1 MAVSHWLIGFVL
13 FLLPFVMWVSAQQQG
28 CSVANDRPSV
38 DENNPPG
45 YVVTT
50 IHVEPGFTVTIDPT
64 SPDAGFFTI
73 QGSELQLSRSV
84 DYEEDTLL
92 LVYLTCQNAVELSD
106 SLEIIVTIV
115 NLNDNS
121 PVFKQTNLTEVV
133 PEDTKVNATIVP
145 LEDLSASDGDL
156 DTIFYELT
164 TVVPGT
170 DGYFAIKGVNNPEI
184 YLQKALDYD
193 KFNFTMLVL
202 YARDRAVGSSD
213 ITNTATATI
222 NIFIEQSDTKPPWF
236 LPCTFIDTDKRICI
250 SSPYTGRVNISEM
263 STEPLKLEPG
273 PIYAIDPD
281 YTLNEKIVY
290 SIVGGNTDNV
300 FSVNADTG
308 NLTMNK
314 AATAPDSYLLQVMAT
329 QVNNI
334 QKYSIATVEI
344 KVINKSEY
352 PPYFESRIYYGTV
365 SVGLAPRSFV
375 FQAGDPSSPLMITAM
390 DEDFPDKINPN
401 IEYYIKNSTD
411 FIATK
416 DGLIL
421 TNVML
426 QSPGT
431 VTIEAVAKDTVSLQE
446 GSTVIVVEVVLATAV
461 TISDKRYTAQDMALL
476 GGILAALL
484 LIAFVFLGLMIFKWY
499 GKPVKYL
506 IGKKFSKEVSGDYQN
521 QSYQQ
526 EEPPYVNIRQH
537 EMSQDSSVQSMVHV
551 LEQPVHSLP
560 SSHVEEINSLPKA
573 STASTIIF
581 DQEEKGEEVEEETE
595 HEKEVKSILRTD
607 RRVADDGY
615 KAVWFKT
622 DVDPDAG
629 ERVEVIEENAA
640 DGDDD
645 NDQDVE
651 KNEKEEDDDYDN
663 DSHHRGLGVAAVN
676 GAREGP
682 EAAALELKGEAVMSQ
697 DCNDEWEL
705 SKENVQPLRQGRVMS
720 TLQEALAQQ
729 DTAIHT
735 AVQLKKQ
742 EFESEIRFYSGDDPL
757 DVWDR
762 YIKWTEQTF
771 PQGGKESNLSA
782 ILERAVK
789 ALNEQRRYYQDPRYL
804 NLWLKFGDCCNEPL
818 DLYSY
823 LHSQEIGTNLA
834 LLYITWAEVLEA
846 RGNFKKADQI
856 FQEGLQRKAEPLD
869 KLQSY
874 HRQFQTRVSRQT
886 LLGLEES
893 SDETDMGLLGAAEP
907 QRSSLADLKGR
918 GKKKVRAP
926 ISRVGDAL
934 KATNQNRSFQARTS
948 QQLSNNPSFAVF
960 DENSASASGPEI
972 PVLTPQPWAAPPVP
986 RAKENELSAG
996 PWNSGRRPRSSA
1008 NSGVE
1013 VPCPLPNFTPYVE
1026 ESAQQQVMTPCKIE
1040 PSINRVLSARKPEK
1054 EEDPLQRVQ
1063 NHQQDTQEKKELV
1076 MYCKDKVYAG
1086 VEEFSLEEIRAEVYR
1101 KKTKKKT
1108 EEEMQALA
1116 QKREEIQRRIE
1127 ELEKK
1132 LEKEEDK
1139 QQQPLEQPTDRTEA
1153 SPPLGL
1159 QGVTS
1164 SSATEVGEK
1173 QHLLQSEFQASE
1185 DAQLHKPFCSEG
1197 VIRSLAVCPDMQRGN
1212 VLLDS
1217 ESERGEQRDEASLG
1231 KKDVRL
1237 LPPPDPAMSFSVFD
1251 ESSTLGNQNISCS
1264 ADHTQKSARRPLAVR
1279 KPSESLTAKENI
1291 PPEPCDELNGIEP
1304 LSEDAIVTG
1313 SYKNK
1318 TLCANPEDT
1327 CDFVRAAH
1335 LASTPFHGI
1344 LAPRVPA
1351 PAFSQ
1356 ALLKEDCP
1364 EPKAAPLNQE
1374 TLVCEGAYSE
1384 ALCVKKLSPIMEA
1397 SLEDTRSSGS
1407 SVSSGSSLSS
1417 VTQISTIKY
1426 LHIPEKLELAQSL
1439 PIETIPDSGGISENI
1454 TGDDVT
1460 QLSWTTEQRKKLFDP
1475 MPESL
1480 AASPDFHLEACALPA
1495 MESEKEVELG
1505 NETYCIKWEYW
1516 TNDEYKMF
1524 FAIPANFPQLDAKGF
1539 AIKVYSQPVPWD
1551 FYIMLQLQER
1561 LNTDFDQSFS
1571 ENCSCYLYEDG
1582 CAVLHRDINRLTLGD
1597 VIHGCKS
1604 IPEDV
1609 ILLVVHNLLS
1619 VVEKLHRAE
1628 IVHGDLSPEVFF
1640 LGDRIC
1646 DPFAKDE
1653 MTRALKIVD
1662 FSHSLDLRVQSRVD
1676 LSHSFPISQ
1685 TPHGQQLLVKSS
1697 LPYQVDLV
1705 GIADIVHLMLFGDHI
1720 QVCQENSTWKISR
1733 NVSKTGDSDF
1743 WSKLFGR
1750 ILNAD
1755 DNNGKLTDPV
1765 PRSFNGQAATCSQKE
1780 EGTEFTPEVFLL
1792 QKYCRSF
1799 FRGCHGEGR
1808 RSGESLRGSG
1818 GHLQQQRFAGNSTAQ
1833 NHQGSKRRRQDC
1845 PKRLCCRL
1853 SACQWIPVA
1862 EHSHLTSGD
1871 SAMRSRGLLMP

>member
-1 MAVSHWLIGFVL
+1 
-13 FLLPFVMWVSAQQQG
+13 
-28 CSVANDRPSV
+28 
-38 DENNPPG
+38 
-45 YVVTT
+45 
-50 IHVEPGFTVTIDPT
+50 
-64 SPDAGFFTI
+64 
-73 QGSELQLSRSV
+73 
-84 DYEEDTLL
+84 
-92 LVYLTCQNAVELSD
+92 
-106 SLEIIVTIV
+106 
-115 NLNDNS
+115 
-121 PVFKQTNLTEVV
+121 
-133 PEDTKVNATIVP
+133 
-145 LEDLSASDGDL
+145 
-156 DTIFYELT
+156 
-164 TVVPGT
+164 
-170 DGYFAIKGVNNPEI
+170 
-184 YLQKALDYD
+184 
-193 KFNFTMLVL
+193 
-202 YARDRAVGSSD
+202 
-213 ITNTATATI
+213 
-222 NIFIEQSDTKPPWF
+222 
-236 LPCTFIDTDKRICI
+236 
-250 SSPYTGRVNISEM
+250 
-263 STEPLKLEPG
+263 
-273 PIYAIDPD
+273 
-281 YTLNEKIVY
+281 
-290 SIVGGNTDNV
+290 
-300 FSVNADTG
+300 
-308 NLTMNK
+308 
-314 AATAPDSYLLQVMAT
+314 
-329 QVNNI
+329 
-334 QKYSIATVEI
+334 
-344 KVINKSEY
+344 
-352 PPYFESRIYYGTV
+352 
-365 SVGLAPRSFV
+365 
-375 FQAGDPSSPLMITAM
+375 
-390 DEDFPDKINPN
+390 
-401 IEYYIKNSTD
+401 
-411 FIATK
+411 
-416 DGLIL
+416 
-421 TNVML
+421 
-426 QSPGT
+426 
-431 VTIEAVAKDTVSLQE
+431 
-446 GSTVIVVEVVLATAV
+446 
-461 TISDKRYTAQDMALL
+461 
-476 GGILAALL
+476 
-484 LIAFVFLGLMIFKWY
+484 
-499 GKPVKYL
+499 
-506 IGKKFSKEVSGDYQN
+506 
-521 QSYQQ
+521 
-526 EEPPYVNIRQH
+526 
-537 EMSQDSSVQSMVHV
+537 
-551 LEQPVHSLP
+551 
-560 SSHVEEINSLPKA
+560 
-573 STASTIIF
+573 
-581 DQEEKGEEVEEETE
+581 
-595 HEKEVKSILRTD
+595 
-607 RRVADDGY
+607 
-615 KAVWFKT
+615 
-622 DVDPDAG
+622 
-629 ERVEVIEENAA
+629 
-640 DGDDD
+640 
-645 NDQDVE
+645 
-651 KNEKEEDDDYDN
+651 
-663 DSHHRGLGVAAVN
+663 
-676 GAREGP
+676 
-682 EAAALELKGEAVMSQ
+682 MSQ

-729 DTAIHT
+729 DTSIHT

-789 ALNEQRRYYQDPRYL
+789 ALNEQHQYYQDPRYL

-823 LHSQEIGTNLA
+823 LHSQGIGTTLA

-869 KLQSY
+869 KLQSH

-893 SDETDMGLLGAAEP
+893 SDEADMGLLGAAEP

-918 GKKKVRAP
+918 GKKKARAP

-934 KATNQNRSFQARTS
+934 KATNQNRSLQTHTS
-948 QQLSNNPSFAVF
+948 QQVSNNPGFAVF

-1040 PSINRVLSARKPEK
+1040 PSINRILSARKPEK

-1063 NHQQDTQEKKELV
+1063 NHQQDTEGKKELV

-1116 QKREEIQRRIE
+1116 QRKEEIQRKIE

-1139 QQQPLEQPTDRTEA
+1139 QQQPLEQPTDITEA
-1153 SPPLGL
+1153 SPPLGP
-1159 QGVTS
+1159 QGFTS

-1173 QHLLQSEFQASE
+1173 QPQLQSEFHISE
-1185 DAQLHKPFCSEG
+1185 DAQLRKPFCSEE
-1197 VIRSLAVCPDMQRGN
+1197 VIRSLDVCPGTQRGN
-1212 VLLDS
+1212 VFLDS
-1217 ESERGEQRDEASLG
+1217 ESEQEEQRDEASLG
-1231 KKDVRL
+1231 KKVFFTDVGL
-1237 LPPPDPAMSFSVFD
+1237 LPPPDPATFFSIFD
-1251 ESSTLGNQNISCS
+1251 ESSALANQNISCS

-1279 KPSESLTAKENI
+1279 KPSDSLTAKENI
-1291 PPEPCDELNGIEP
+1291 PPEACDELNGIEP

-1335 LASTPFHGI
+1335 LASTPFHGV
-1344 LAPRVPA
+1344 LAQRVPA

-1364 EPKAAPLNQE
+1364 EPKTASLNQE
-1374 TLVCEGAYSE
+1374 TPVCEGAYSE
-1384 ALCVKKLSPIMEA
+1384 ALCVNKLSPIMEA

-1439 PIETIPDSGGISENI
+1439 PTETVPDSGGDN
-1454 TGDDVT
+1454 VT
-1460 QLSWTTEQRKKLFDP
+1460 RLSWTTEQRKKLFDP

-1480 AASPDFHLEACALPA
+1480 TASPDFHLEAGALPA

-1505 NETYCIKWEYW
+1505 NETYCVKWEYW
-1516 TNDEYKMF
+1516 TNEEYKMF

-1551 FYIMLQLQER
+1551 FYVTLQLQER

-1571 ENCSCYLYEDG
+1571 KNCSCYLYEDG
-1582 CAVLHRDINRLTLGD
+1582 CAVLHRDINRFTLGD

-1604 IPEDV
+1604 ITEDV

-1628 IVHGDLSPEVFF
+1628 IVHGGLSPEVFF

-1646 DPFAKDE
+1646 DPFANDE

-1662 FSHSLDLRVQSRVD
+1662 FSHSLDLRVQSRVG

-1705 GIADIVHLMLFGDHI
+1705 GIADIIHLMLFGDHI
-1720 QVCQENSTWKISR
+1720 QVYRENSTWKISQ

-1755 DNNGKLTDPV
+1755 GKSTV
-1765 PRSFNGQAATCSQKE
+1765 PLLRELREEISDMFDSCFQERLCESLAALGET
-1780 EGTEFTPEVFLL
+1780 FLL
-1792 QKYCRSF
+1792 
-1799 FRGCHGEGR
+1799 E
-1808 RSGESLRGSG
+1808 L
-1818 GHLQQQRFAGNSTAQ
+1818 
-1833 NHQGSKRRRQDC
+1833 
-1845 PKRLCCRL
+1845 
-1853 SACQWIPVA
+1853 PV
-1862 EHSHLTSGD
+1862 TS
-1871 SAMRSRGLLMP
+1871 